1 MTEFVNLEYGNEE
14 GTLIRAYRDDGSI
27 LCIEPVMG
35 ELWENAERGVLGE
48 VQPHTEPVVTEA
60 QRLAKWRS
68 SASVSRSQFILNCL
82 DAGILSETDAEEA
95 VNGWPAGWD
104 TFFEGLPTRTR
115 IEAKAEWA
123 SVTKVRRN
131 APLIAQLASHAGISD
146 EQVDALFEGAT

>member
-1 MTEFVNLEYGNEE
+1 MEKGFYHPERGYWQTIGEPPEQILAGYPE
-14 GTLIRAYRDDGSI
+14 GTQEVPLKPSAEHTWDGSQWVHT
-27 LCIEPVMG
+27 PPS
-35 ELWENAERGVLGE
+35 AEEVLAE
-48 VQPHTEPVVTEA
+48 
-60 QRLAKWRS
+60 WRAS
-68 SASVSRSQFILNCL
+68 DSVSRAQFILNCL

-95 VNGWPAGWD
+95 VNGWPVGWD
-104 TFFEGLPTRTR
+104 TFFEGLPARTR